1 VFDPNHVLLDLPQ
14 VGYEGEMLAEPKRIL
29 EVNLQ
34 HLTNSSFQDPKKK
47 SGKTIMRMRH
57 HGR

>member
-14 VGYEGEMLAEPKRIL
+14 VGHEGEMLAEPKRIL

-47 SGKTIMRMRH
+47 VERLS
-57 HGR
+57 